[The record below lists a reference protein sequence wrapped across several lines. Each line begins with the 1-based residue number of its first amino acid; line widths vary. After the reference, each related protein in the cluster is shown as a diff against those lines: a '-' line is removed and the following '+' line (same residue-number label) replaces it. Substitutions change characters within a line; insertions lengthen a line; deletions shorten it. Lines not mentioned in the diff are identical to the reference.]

1 MGAPATKLTA
11 KQYFEV
17 TVEGDRTQL
26 VDGALVV
33 NEPKPI
39 HNALQARFVFELT
52 AWVRQSEGRGLAL
65 TPTDV
70 VMDEHNV
77 FGPDVLW
84 IAEQHRPTDLSS
96 RLLRVPDICVEIRS
110 TSTWRYDIGAKK
122 SAYERG
128 GLPELWLIDDVAE
141 TVLVFRRET
150 PKSPRFDM
158 ALELTRADTLTSP
171 QLPGFELSLDS
182 LFDL

>member
-65 TPTDV
+65 TPTDI

-96 RLLRVPDICVEIRS
+96 RLSRVPDTASRS
-110 TSTWRYDIGAKK
+110 APRAPGATTSGPRRAPT
-122 SAYERG
+122 SAE
-128 GLPELWLIDDVAE
+128 
-141 TVLVFRRET
+141 VFR
-150 PKSPRFDM
+150 SC
-158 ALELTRADTLTSP
+158 
-171 QLPGFELSLDS
+171 G
-182 LFDL
+182 